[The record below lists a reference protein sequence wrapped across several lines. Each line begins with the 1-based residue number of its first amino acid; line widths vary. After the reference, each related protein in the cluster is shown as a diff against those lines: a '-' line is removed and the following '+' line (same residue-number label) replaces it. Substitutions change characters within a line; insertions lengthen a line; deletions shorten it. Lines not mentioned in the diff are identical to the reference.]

1 MWGLHQKKEKQ
12 MRRSIVLLT
21 MVAAVV
27 LALGAA
33 ALAQRSEPG
42 SSQAASA
49 QSAQDF
55 VPGEVLVKFEPG
67 ASGQDIAD
75 IHRRVGGQVK
85 EVIRGIDVRVVGV
98 ARGQEKTAVARY
110 QQNPNV
116 RYAELNGVDEAAAT
130 GPNDP
135 SVGKQW
141 AFNNTGQTVGT
152 TVGTTDADIDAFET
166 WNYGSTPAVKA
177 GTRGSAAF
185 PIAVLDT
192 GIQTRHE
199 DLSGQVTKSENVTS
213 SGGIGNGHGTHVA
226 GIVAAI
232 TDNGKG
238 VAGTCPRCVVY
249 NVKVIGANNKAAFS
263 DEAEGIKWAADN
275 GAKVINMSFGGTTV
289 SKTVAG
295 AVNYAWGKGV
305 VLVAAAMNDGE
316 TNKAN
321 YPHYP
326 AAYQNVIAV
335 GSTDSK
341 DQKASTSDYGHWVD
355 VAAPGK
361 NIYSTVFDN
370 PKTKAIENDL
380 YGPKSGTSMASPYV
394 AGIAGLVWS
403 KPGLCTTNACVRTQ
417 IESSVVDRTVLRG
430 IGPDWS
436 KARVNACIAV
446 TSCKKPPGGVKPP
459 VASGSN

>member
-1 MWGLHQKKEKQ
+1 MEGLPEKKEKQ
-12 MRRSIVLLT
+12 MRRTIALLT
-21 MVAAVV
+21 MVTAVV
-27 LALGAA
+27 LAFGAV
-33 ALAQRSEPG
+33 ALAQRAEPR
-42 SSQAASA
+42 SSQPA
-49 QSAQDF
+49 SAQDF
-55 VPGEVLVKFEPG
+55 VPGEVLVAFEPG

-135 SVGKQW
+135 SVGRQW
-141 AFNNTGQTVGT
+141 ALNNTGQIVRRIAGT
-152 TVGTTDADIDAFET
+152 PDADIDAFET
-166 WNYGSTPAVKA
+166 WNYGSRVNA
-177 GTRGSAAF
+177 GPRGSAAF

-232 TDNGKG
+232 TDNDLG

-249 NVKVIGANNKAAFS
+249 NVKVMGADNTATFS
-263 DEAEGIKWAADN
+263 DEAQGIRWAADN

-305 VLVAAAMNDGE
+305 VLVASAGNDGSRD
-316 TNKAN
+316 
-321 YPHYP
+321 PHYP
-326 AAYQNVIAV
+326 AAYQRVIAV

-341 DQKASTSDYGHWVD
+341 DRKRSTSNYGHWVD
-355 VAAPGK
+355 VAAPGS
-361 NIYSTVFDN
+361 NILSTVIDD
-370 PKTKAIENDL
+370 PTTTGTEL
-380 YGPKSGTSMASPYV
+380 YGLKSGTSMASPYV

-417 IESSVVDRTVLRG
+417 IESSAADRTGLRG

-446 TSCKKPPGGVKPP
+446 TSCKKPPVGPKPP